1 MGPLVV
7 PPVDFHMG
15 EINWDKSVV
24 GHFFDTN
31 PPSQSMVQ
39 HLVDSRWVKRETIT
53 FHRTG
58 DFYVFVCSHQA
69 DVEAII
75 ELHTIIID
83 GRVITFRRGSVST
96 ILRNINFS
104 KAWLWI
110 RVVGLPLGLLDAE
123 WALQCFNLIGFVE
136 AVELNGD
143 ILPSNQEFR
152 AKGDFQNRSNDGGNA
167 MNFGVAQ
174 NGHVEDGIIHVVSDI
189 SEDSLSASSATES
202 YVSAESN
209 SAEAGE
215 GPAIDNAAFLG
226 EESDPQTPENYHHPV
241 RFNEGGHI
249 LPQNTS
255 TFPGD
260 PYHSYYPS
268 QQQAFNPRFH
278 MRAPSLRSDSSGSNL
293 SEAGLEGNLGR
304 FQSSIRLTFEAGEPS
319 NVRQQ
324 LPMTNQTGI
333 YATKDTSLQHSG
345 TFVEGRPQV
354 LRDNVFSSIPIVQP
368 GLLGSW
374 PRPFVELQQTVNELA
389 NMDIYSAGKFGDSDR
404 ARMYI
409 PSRGFSDT
417 LARRTTHV
425 QPPPNLN
432 IPGTSTG
439 INDLYGLTG
448 GTSDPSTPVI
458 FKQYSPVNPLLVF
471 LLDY

>member
-1 MGPLVV
+1 
-7 PPVDFHMG
+7 
-15 EINWDKSVV
+15 
-24 GHFFDTN
+24 
-31 PPSQSMVQ
+31 
-39 HLVDSRWVKRETIT
+39 
-53 FHRTG
+53 
-58 DFYVFVCSHQA
+58 
-69 DVEAII
+69 
-75 ELHTIIID
+75 
-83 GRVITFRRGSVST
+83 
-96 ILRNINFS
+96 
-104 KAWLWI
+104 
-110 RVVGLPLGLLDAE
+110 
-123 WALQCFNLIGFVE
+123 
-136 AVELNGD
+136 
-143 ILPSNQEFR
+143 
-152 AKGDFQNRSNDGGNA
+152 

-278 MRAPSLRSDSSGSNL
+278 MRAPSLCSDSSGSNL

-324 LPMTNQTGI
+324 LPMTNQT
-333 YATKDTSLQHSG
+333 
-345 TFVEGRPQV
+345 
-354 LRDNVFSSIPIVQP
+354 

-439 INDLYGLTG
+439 INDLYGLTR

-458 FKQYSPVNPLLVF
+458 FKQYSPGVNKDAQDVNQVSTPMLFKASPTAMIVSKKRKQPLTFTRSRSYDSKAHFGYSGSSWSHKRHKSFDDLNNLADVDPVSVKQLSAMLQNDF
-471 LLDY
+471 VRINNRLGELGQKRRFDFNSTSPSKKAKPTLSLSETKAEALPSTKK